1 MDARALGA
9 LLRGVKSGKVPV
21 DAAQRQLADLPFA
34 DLGFANVDTHRALRT
49 GFPEVVLAQWKSTEQ
64 VLGIVEALV
73 KRGHSALVTRAQPDK
88 GEALLTHFPKG
99 EWFEEPGIFRLKGKH
114 RPRAGKVAVVCAGTS
129 DLKVAEEAALTAE
142 AFGATVNRVRDVGVA
157 GIHRLL
163 KRRHELAQAHAVVA
177 VAGMEGA
184 LASAVGGLVGVPVVA
199 VPTSV
204 GYGASF
210 EGVTALLSMLNSCAS
225 NVAVMNIDNG
235 FGGGFYASMIS
246 RTRGRR

>member
-1 MDARALGA
+1 MDARALEA
-9 LLRGVKSGKVPV
+9 LLRGVKSGKVTV
-21 DAAQRQLADLPFA
+21 AQAQARLTDLPFA
-34 DLGFANVDTHRALRT
+34 SLGFATVDTHRALRT

-73 KRGHSALVTRAQPDK
+73 KAGQPVLVTRAQEEK
-88 GEALLTHFPKG
+88 GEALVARFPRG
-99 EWFEEPGIFRLKGKH
+99 EWFEEPGIFRLQGRRK
-114 RPRAGKVAVVCAGTS
+114 PRAGKVAVVCAGTS

-142 AFGATVNRVRDVGVA
+142 AFGATVTRVRDVGVA

-163 KRRHELAQAHAVVA
+163 KRREELNQAHAVVA

-199 VPTSV
+199 VPTSI

-210 EGVTALLSMLNSCAS
+210 EGVAALLSMLNSCAS

-235 FGGGFYASMIS
+235 FGGGFYAAMIS

>member
-1 MDARALGA
+1 MDARSLNA
-9 LLRGVKSGKVPV
+9 LLRGVKSGKVSLG
-21 DAAQRQLADLPFA
+21 DAQKQLTDLPFV

-64 VLGIVEALV
+64 VVGIISALA

-88 GEALLTHFPKG
+88 GQALLQHFPKG
-99 EWFEEPGIFRLKGKH
+99 EWFEEAGIFRLQGRLK
-114 RPRAGKVAVVCAGTS
+114 PRAGRVAVVCAGTS
-129 DLKVAEEAALTAE
+129 DLRVAEEAALTAE
-142 AFGATVNRVRDVGVA
+142 SFGATVVRIRDVGVA

-163 KRRHELAQAHAVVA
+163 KRRHEMDGAHAVVA

-184 LASAVGGLVGVPVVA
+184 LASALGGLVGVPVVA

-204 GYGASF
+204 GYGTSF
-210 EGVTALLSMLNSCAS
+210 EGITALLSMLNSCAS

-235 FGGGFYASMIS
+235 FGGGFYAAMIS
-246 RTRGRR
+246 RTKGRR